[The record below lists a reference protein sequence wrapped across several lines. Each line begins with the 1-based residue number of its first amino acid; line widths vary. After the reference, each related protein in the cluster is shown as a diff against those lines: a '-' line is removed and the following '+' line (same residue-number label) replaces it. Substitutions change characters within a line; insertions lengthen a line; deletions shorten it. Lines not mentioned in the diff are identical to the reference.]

1 MEKETWKDIF
11 CRQVSTGK
19 YWKNLFKDEFDKH
32 KFIDR
37 SDVVVIC
44 EKSQSDV
51 FETIINKLDGRVDNS
66 ILSEIKQMLV
76 EHLDSDN
83 SSLGM

>member
-1 MEKETWKDIF
+1 METWKDIF
-11 CRQVSTGK
+11 CRQVSTGR

-37 SDVVVIC
+37 SDAVVIC
-44 EKSQSDV
+44 KKSQSDV
-51 FETIINKLDGRVDNS
+51 FETIINKLDGRIDNS